1 MEPNINGTK
10 KNQLRSIL
18 HTDWFFSITIGMSAE
33 ISRSAGTEAASARA
47 NRQAGLVQRRE
58 QTAAIMR
65 MLQMASRTPR
75 LTNMGRYSLGSLN
88 TSARNSI
95 KSCMSS

>member
-1 MEPNINGTK
+1 MDPRMSGTK
-10 KNQLRSIL
+10 KNQLRSTL
-18 HTDWFFSITIGMSAE
+18 HTDWFFSITMGMSAA
-33 ISRSAGTEAASARA
+33 ISRSAGSEAASASA

-58 QTAAIMR
+58 QIAAIRR

-88 TSARNSI
+88 TSARNSL
-95 KSCMSS
+95 KSCISS